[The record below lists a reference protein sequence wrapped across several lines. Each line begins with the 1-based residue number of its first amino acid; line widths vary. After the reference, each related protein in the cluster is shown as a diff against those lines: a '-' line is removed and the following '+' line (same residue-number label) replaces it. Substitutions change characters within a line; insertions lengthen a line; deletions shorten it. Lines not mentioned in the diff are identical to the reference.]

1 MLKTYTLS
9 KFYIDF
15 KMINLKNVSCIETTI
30 NNFLN
35 NLLKNRSKIHA
46 YENFILEQKDM
57 QSLCKV
63 MLLFH

>member
-1 MLKTYTLS
+1 
-9 KFYIDF
+9 
-15 KMINLKNVSCIETTI
+15 MINLKNVSCIETTI